1 MTDSGGRRVLYVDS
15 DAAARRRVASA
26 LAAEGLDV
34 RTAATAAE
42 ALGGLRS
49 RGVDC
54 VVTAYDLSDDHGGAL
69 VRGVRTIAPGL
80 AVTLFADAG
89 VDPPDAAAT
98 GDLPAL
104 VPRSEGPAGLAERV
118 AGELRSGGGWAPGD
132 PGRAVPEALKERAM
146 DEAPVGITI
155 SDPSLPDNP
164 LIYVN
169 QAYVEMTGY
178 REDEVLGRNCRLL
191 QGEGT
196 NEDRVAEMAAA
207 IARDEPVTVEL
218 RNYRK
223 DGTEFWNRV
232 DIAPIVEDGA
242 VTNYVGFQTDI
253 TERKRAE
260 RRAERNAVAARREQ
274 ANLEHLVDRVQGLMR
289 DVTATTVRAESR
301 DEMEREVCAR
311 IAATDNYVAAWVGD
325 LVPTLD
331 RVEAR
336 ASAGESADRL
346 ADLSVDVEA
355 ASGPTAE
362 AATTDAVR
370 AVVRASDPLHAG
382 ASAVAPPSAEALAAV
397 PLAYRDSR
405 YGVLNVY
412 AADAEAF
419 DDRETVVLESLARAV
434 ASAVAR
440 FESRR
445 VLTSHTVTELTVGFS
460 DETNPFVALATDADA
475 RLEYEG
481 GLLDDEGRW
490 VTFFAV
496 DGADP
501 ERVCAAASTDPAV
514 AAATPLST
522 ADDGGVVEITVAD
535 PTLVE
540 LLADSG
546 ARTTGVT
553 VTPDG
558 HARLRLDVADR
569 DAVRTV
575 VESVAAVY
583 DGTELLATHERD
595 RPSRT
600 PREFRSNVIDQ
611 LTERQRVALQK
622 AYLGG
627 FFEWPHEVSGDELAE
642 SMGIS
647 RSTFHQHLR
656 AAERKIV
663 AELFADAVPD

>member
-1 MTDSGGRRVLYVDS
+1 MTDPGGTGVLYVDP
-15 DAAARRRVASA
+15 DPTARRRVAAA
-26 LAAEGLDV
+26 LSAEGLDV
-34 RTAATAAE
+34 QTATTAEE
-42 ALGGLRS
+42 ALGGLRT
-49 RGVDC
+49 RDVGC
-54 VVTAYDLSDDHGGAL
+54 VVSAYELPGDDGIAL
-69 VRGVRTIAPGL
+69 LRGVRTIAPGL
-80 AVTLFADAG
+80 AVTLFTDAD
-89 VDPPDAAAT
+89 VDPPAT
-98 GDLPAL
+98 AGDFPLRI
-104 VPRSEGPAGLAERV
+104 PRSEGRDRLAERV
-118 AGELRSGGGWAPGD
+118 AATLRGGPERTHGNPD
-132 PGRAVPEALKERAM
+132 STVPESLKERAM

-191 QGEGT
+191 QGEAT
-196 NEDRVAEMAAA
+196 NEDRIAEMAAG
-207 IARDEPVTVEL
+207 IDRDEPVTVEL

-232 DIAPIVEDGA
+232 DIAPIVEDGT

-253 TERKRAE
+253 TERKEAE
-260 RRAERNAVAARREQ
+260 RRAERNASAAQREQ

-311 IAATDNYVAAWVGD
+311 LAATDHYVAAWIGG
-325 LVPTLD
+325 LSPTGERID
-331 RVEAR
+331 AR
-336 ASAGESADRL
+336 AAAGEAADGL
-346 ADLSVDVEA
+346 ADLSVDVA
-355 ASGPTAE
+355 DAGGPTAE
-362 AATTDAVR
+362 AATTD
-370 AVVRASDPLHAG
+370 VVRTVDRTAAPLNPG
-382 ASAVAPPSAEALAAV
+382 LDGVVPRSADALAAV
-397 PLAYRDSR
+397 PLEYQDSR

-412 AADAEAF
+412 AADGDAF
-419 DDRETVVLESLARAV
+419 DDREAVVLESLARAV

-445 VLTSHTVTELTVGFS
+445 VLTSDTVTEVTVGFR
-460 DETNPFVALATDADA
+460 DRTNPFVALATAADA
-475 RLEYEG
+475 RLTYEG

-490 VTFFAV
+490 LTFFTV
-496 DGADP
+496 EGADP
-501 ERVCAAASTDPAV
+501 DDVCAVAAEDPAV
-514 AAATPLST
+514 AAADPVAS
-522 ADDGGVVEITVAD
+522 DDGGGVVEITVAE

-546 ARTTGVT
+546 ARTTGFT
-553 VTPDG
+553 VTAEGD
-558 HARLRLDVADR
+558 ARLQLDVADR
-569 DAVRTV
+569 DAVREV
-575 VESVAAVY
+575 VESVDAVY
-583 DGTELLATHERD
+583 GGTELLATHERD

-600 PREFRSNVIDQ
+600 PREFRSNVIAD
-611 LTERQRVALQK
+611 LTDRQRVALQK

-627 FFEWPHEVSGDELAE
+627 FFEWPHEVSGDELAD

-663 AELFADAVPD
+663 AQLFADGVPD